1 MSKQSNR
8 TAVILLN
15 LGTPD
20 EPTASAVRRYLRQF
34 LSDTRVIEIP
44 MFIWKIILNLFVLP
58 SRSKRVAL
66 AYKEIWGVGG
76 DTDEK
81 ADSPIR
87 HLINKQASLLQQR
100 IDARVGEGQVVVT
113 RAMTYGNPSITHT
126 FDQLQAEGVEQ
137 FIILPLFPQYSS
149 TSTGAAYD
157 AISQWTKSRR
167 NLPGITIIKD
177 YYNHPA
183 YIRALAESVRAFQA
197 EHGKPQKL
205 LMSFHGIPQ
214 PYADKGDPYADRC
227 RQTAKLLADRLG
239 LHDEEWQC
247 SFQSRF
253 GAQEWVKPYTDV
265 TLEEWGKAGVD
276 SVQVISPAFSADCLE
291 TLEELA
297 VENRDNF
304 LNAGG
309 KHYDYIPAL
318 NVDAAHIDLMAAITL
333 PLIDA
338 WGKIDVS
345 V

>member
-1 MSKQSNR
+1 MSKPSNK

-20 EPTASAVRRYLRQF
+20 EPTESAVRRYLRQF

-44 MFIWKIILNLFVLP
+44 MFIWKIILNVFVLP
-58 SRSKRVAL
+58 IRSKRVAL

-76 DTDEK
+76 DAGEQ

-87 HLINKQASLLQQR
+87 HLINKQSSLLQQR
-100 IDARVGEGQVVVT
+100 IDARIGEGQVIVSPV
-113 RAMTYGNPSITHT
+113 MTYGNPSITRT
-126 FDQLQAEGVEQ
+126 FDSLQAQGVEQ
-137 FIILPLFPQYSS
+137 FIVLPLFPQYSS

-157 AISQWTKSRR
+157 AISHWLKSRR

-197 EHGKPQKL
+197 EYGKPQKL

-227 RQTAKLLADRLG
+227 RKTAKLLADRLG

-253 GAQEWVKPYTDV
+253 GKQEWIKPYTDV

-297 VENRDNF
+297 IENRDNF

-333 PLIDA
+333 PMIDA
-338 WGKIDVS
+338 WSKIDVS